1 MSNQRISYLLRRY
14 ADNSISKE
22 EYLEL
27 ISFFKLKGNDDE
39 IDTALDDIW
48 NSLSPDDVEHH
59 EMRDLY
65 KRLIANPRFQS
76 KNKVRKMYTWLPYA
90 AAAILVVA
98 LSVTLYLRY
107 NVSNKQSIALRYKND
122 VSPGSNKA
130 TLTLADG
137 KIIDLAGIKSG
148 ELNVQ
153 PGMHIFKTRNGQ
165 LIYKFDNK
173 GNSVDDTVSFNTITT
188 PKGGQYQINLPDG
201 SQVWLNAASS
211 LKFPI
216 RFGRRDRKV
225 TLTGEGYFEVA
236 HNAKKPFTV
245 MTADQQVM
253 VLGTRFNINSYRD
266 NAGILTTLLE
276 GSVRVTEAGFGQMIK
291 PGEQAES
298 SATGINVSR
307 VEAEDAIAWKNGLF
321 VYNDQDLE
329 SIMKQ
334 VARWYN
340 VQVVFEDANVKKQ
353 LYSGSLS
360 RFKDLS
366 QLLEVLEAT
375 GSVHFKIEG
384 RVVTAMN

>member
-1 MSNQRISYLLRRY
+1 MSNPRISYLLRRY

-65 KRLIANPRFQS
+65 KRLIASPRFQS
-76 KNKVRKMYTWLPYA
+76 KSKVKKMYAWLPYA
-90 AAAILVVA
+90 AAAILIMA

-107 NVSNKQSIALRYKND
+107 NVPSKQSIALRYKND

-148 ELNVQ
+148 ELTVQ
-153 PGMHIFKTRNGQ
+153 PGMQILKTRNGQ
-165 LIYKFDNK
+165 LIYKIDNK
-173 GNSVDDTVSFNTITT
+173 GNSVDDTASFNTITT
-188 PKGGQYQINLPDG
+188 PKGGQYQISLPDG

-211 LKFPI
+211 LRFPI

-225 TLTGEGYFEVA
+225 KLTGEGYFEVA
-236 HNAKKPFTV
+236 HNAKKPFNVLTD
-245 MTADQQVM
+245 DQQVL
-253 VLGTRFNINSYRD
+253 VLGTHFNINSYRD
-266 NAGILTTLLE
+266 NAGTLTTLLE
-276 GSVRVTEAGFGQMIK
+276 GAVRVTEAGYSQVIK

-307 VEAEDAIAWKNGLF
+307 VDAEDAIAWKNGLF

-329 SIMKQ
+329 NIMKQ

-384 RVVTAMN
+384 RMVTAMN